1 MDKLISK
8 LEYIL
13 FISGEPIKK
22 RTILSILD
30 ISSKELEE
38 LVEMI
43 NDIYQKE
50 EKGIYIK
57 KFDNYYQFATNNL
70 YLDIQNK
77 LLSSSRS
84 KFLGKVTLEVLATIA
99 YKQPITRPQIEEIR
113 GVKSDYSVKTL
124 LQRGL
129 IEECGVLDVLGSPKL
144 YRTTPLFLRNFGM
157 DSLKELPEVEE

>member
-8 LEYIL
+8 FEYIL
-13 FISGEPIKK
+13 FIAGEPVKK
-22 RTILSILD
+22 KTLLSILK

-38 LVEMI
+38 LVALI
-43 NDIYQKE
+43 NDIYEKA

-57 KFDNYYQFATNNL
+57 KFDDYYQYVTNNR

-77 LLSSSRS
+77 LLSTSRS

-113 GVKSDYSVKTL
+113 GIKSDYSVNIL

-129 IEECGVLDVLGSPKL
+129 IEECGVLEVLGSPKL

-157 DSLKELPEVEE
+157 NSLEELPEIEE